1 MRFYEI
7 ELLSVPQFVFAWRV
21 DADPR
26 TYRNFF
32 DHKPDFLEI
41 TIMESGK
48 TVAKH
53 PDGTVAVSSP
63 GKLGLIT
70 SDMSATCYAYNE
82 ERIRHTTA
90 AVRVKYTIR
99 RHNTEEGCDISALK
113 ARLQGGN
120 VALLPVGEYLED
132 AYDDILNILIKIVAL
147 KASEELA
154 DKLGAIAQ
162 WYQLLSAIT
171 EFTLQKLD
179 TEETGILPS
188 ERNYVVKALKYI
200 NRNYAERLKVE
211 NIANYL
217 GISEGY
223 LHRLFKRVEGCSV
236 LAYLNRKRVYAAIE
250 LMETKNLNLKEAA
263 YNVGVDDPAYMS
275 RLFKKIMGI
284 SVRDYFRQKP
294 IDGWYP

>member
-1 MRFYEI
+1 MRFCEI
-7 ELLSVPQFVFAWRV
+7 ELHSVPQFVFAWRV
-21 DADPR
+21 D
-26 TYRNFF
+26 TQKHRNFF

-41 TIMESGK
+41 SVMEAGR
-48 TVAKH
+48 TVSEH
-53 PDGTVAVSSP
+53 SDGTVTISYP
-63 GKLGLIT
+63 GMLGLIT

-99 RHNTEEGCDISALK
+99 RHNTEEGCDVSALK
-113 ARLQGGN
+113 ERLQGGD
-120 VALLPVGEYLED
+120 VALLPLGEYLED
-132 AYDDILNILIKIVAL
+132 AYEDVLNILIKIVAL
-147 KASEELA
+147 KASEAPA

-188 ERNYVVKALKYI
+188 ERNYVVKAVQYI
-200 NRNYAERLKVE
+200 NRNYAKRLKVE
-211 NIANYL
+211 DIANHL
-217 GISEGY
+217 GLSEGY
-223 LHRLFKRVEGCSV
+223 LHRLFKRVEGCGV

-263 YNVGVDDPAYMS
+263 YNVGIDDPAYMS
-275 RLFKKIMGI
+275 RLFKKIVGI
-284 SVRDYFRQKP
+284 SVREYFRQKP
-294 IDGWYP
+294 RDGWYP